1 MAESRTEKKIYNND
15 DNTGILKE
23 KLFKL
28 RKVLGRAVIAT
39 LLIMGN

>member
-1 MAESRTEKKIYNND
+1 MAESRTEKKIYKND

-23 KLFKL
+23 KLLKL
-28 RKVLGRAVIAT
+28 RKVLGRVVIAT